1 MRGRAVVA
9 AVFAALFVLGASLLP
24 AQELSV
30 SAGAGRLL
38 PAGDYRSFYGRA
50 TVFAGD
56 VWLRLKGRI
65 GFASGI
71 VILSDKGTALGGPE
85 EYLLCFRRASIPLV
99 AFYELRLR
107 PVSLRLGAGGAYH
120 LYRETWR
127 TVDVSYRGHAISPR
141 VVLALSVPL
150 AGRLSL
156 VGSAAYDPIHAGA
169 EGPLV
174 ESEHIGG
181 FQVTGGLLFRL
192 FSR

>member
-1 MRGRAVVA
+1 MRGRVVLA

-24 AQELSV
+24 AQELTI
-30 SAGAGRLL
+30 SAGAGRLF
-38 PAGDYRSFYGRA
+38 PADDYRAFYGRA

-56 VWLRLKGRI
+56 VWLKLKGRM
-65 GFASGI
+65 GVASGL
-71 VILSDKGTALGGPE
+71 VILSDKGTAFGGPE
-85 EYLLCFRRASIPLV
+85 DYLLSFRRASIPLV

-107 PVSLRLGAGGAYH
+107 PVSLRIGAGGAYH
-120 LYRETWR
+120 LIRETWR
-127 TVDVSYRGHAISPR
+127 GVDLSYRGHAISPR
-141 VVLALSVPL
+141 VVLALSVPV
-150 AGRLSL
+150 AGRLS
-156 VGSAAYDPIHAGA
+156 VFAAAAYDPIHAGA